1 MLLPCMILLCLSLDL
16 IVTYF
21 PRRVSLSV
29 MGVVVLL
36 LLWNIYNH
44 TFVRTDC
51 ERYKLRWGIFG
62 EEISY
67 CTIYRII
74 FQTILS
80 LMFSSF
86 VAIFR
91 GRTDNL
97 FFCNANIYRGTGT
110 PDRQRINDEYV
121 DGLKSERENSF
132 KRRIVRSDDVEMDVI
147 G

>member
-1 MLLPCMILLCLSLDL
+1 M
-16 IVTYF
+16 TYF

-36 LLWNIYNH
+36 LLWNIYYFS
-44 TFVRTDC
+44 FVRTDC
-51 ERYKLRWGIFG
+51 EQYKLRWGIFG

-67 CTIYRII
+67 CTIDRII
-74 FQTILS
+74 YQSILS
-80 LMFSSF
+80 LMFSSV

-97 FFCNANIYRGTGT
+97 FFCNANIHRATGT
-110 PDRQRINDEYV
+110 SDRQRMNEEYV
-121 DGLKSERENSF
+121 DGLKSERENRF
-132 KRRIVRSDDVEMDVI
+132 RRRIVRSDDVEMDVI